1 MSKIIYEKC
10 ADLMFWIVE
19 NKTNTM
25 PANVFANICEQYIDE
40 VLEELHSH
48 SSIFF
53 STDKTIWSIKN
64 EDAKMLFTY
73 YSDKVNRIL

>member
-1 MSKIIYEKC
+1 MCRRYVLDCRKQNKHNASKR
-10 ADLMFWIVE
+10 
-19 NKTNTM
+19 
-25 PANVFANICEQYIDE
+25 FANICEQYIDE

-48 SSIFF
+48 SNIFF

-73 YSDKVNRIL
+73 YSDKVNKT